1 MPYFIDT
8 SALFKRYQPEQGTDL
23 VCQILEDTNEPVF
36 ISSLSIIE
44 VVSNLKRL
52 SEIDK
57 ITTEEQFYL
66 QRSFFYRDINT
77 LGIRVLDITPTDIIK
92 AEGFILKRYMKP
104 IDSIQLAVAL
114 NIPLA
119 GMTFVSSDQR
129 FCNIAKAEELLILNP
144 EKPIL

>member
-8 SALFKRYQPEQGTDL
+8 IALFKRYQPEQGTNL
-23 VCQILEDTNEPVF
+23 VCQILEDNEPVF
-36 ISSLSIIE
+36 ISSISIIE

-77 LGIRVLDITPTDIIK
+77 LGIRVLDITPIDIIK

-119 GMTFVSSDQR
+119 GLIFVSSDKR
-129 FCNIAKAEELLILNP
+129 LCNIAKAEELLILNP

>member
-1 MPYFIDT
+1 MDID
-8 SALFKRYQPEQGTDL
+8 
-23 VCQILEDTNEPVF
+23 
-36 ISSLSIIE
+36 
-44 VVSNLKRL
+44 
-52 SEIDK
+52 
-57 ITTEEQFYL
+57 
-66 QRSFFYRDINT
+66 T
-77 LGIRVLDITPTDIIK
+77 LGIRVLDITPADIIK

-129 FCNIAKAEELLILNP
+129 LCNIAKAEELLILNP